1 MSDNIVVW
9 PLARFDH
16 FCPEFA
22 VTPPPAAAARL
33 DRAALPL
40 PLKKPAAPA
49 APARADRPF
58 RGIGLILAS
67 TVFLG
72 ASDVTAKYLSATL
85 PSIEIAWIRFLSFA
99 IIMVPAM
106 LPGSPLFALRSERPG
121 LQLLRGVALLSSSLF
136 FISGLRFLPIAEA
149 SATGFVAPLF
159 VTALSI
165 VFLGESVGV
174 RRWLATAVGLVGVLI
189 ILRPGS
195 GAFHPAAFFPIV
207 SALAWACTLIMTRM
221 MSGRERAITTMTYSS
236 ITGVCILSALV
247 PFVWVT
253 PNWHDILFG
262 VFIGI
267 ASTAGQWIVVLAFRY
282 ADASVLAP
290 FSYTQLLWVSILGF
304 VVFGE
309 VPDIWTVTGAI
320 FIVASGLY
328 TAHRERV
335 RRSQLL
341 TLPAEPSPNA

>member
-1 MSDNIVVW
+1 M
-9 PLARFDH
+9 
-16 FCPEFA
+16 
-22 VTPPPAAAARL
+22 TPPPAAAARL
-33 DRAALPL
+33 DSAPLPL
-40 PLKKPAAPA
+40 PEKKSAARK

-58 RGIGLILAS
+58 KGIALILAS
-67 TVFLG
+67 TIFLG

-85 PSIEIAWIRFLSFA
+85 PSIEIAWIRFLVFA
-99 IIMVPAM
+99 LIMTPAM
-106 LPGSPLFALRSERPG
+106 LPGSPLYALQTNRRG
-121 LQLLRGVALLSSSLF
+121 LHLLRGAALLGSSLF

-165 VFLGESVGV
+165 VFLSEKVGL
-174 RRWLATAVGLVGVLI
+174 RRWMATGVGLIGVI
-189 ILRPGS
+189 VILRPGS
-195 GAFHPAAFFPIV
+195 GAFDPAAFFPLV

-221 MSGRERAITTMTYSS
+221 MSGTERAITTMTYSS
-236 ITGVCILSALV
+236 IVGLCIVSLLV

-253 PNWHDILFG
+253 PSWHDIMFG
-262 VFIGI
+262 VFIGV

-290 FSYTQLLWVSILGF
+290 FSYTQLVWVSVLGF
-304 VVFGE
+304 LVFGE
-309 VPDIWTVTGAI
+309 VPDAWTVTGAA

-341 TLPAEPSPNA
+341 TVSGEASPNA

>member
-1 MSDNIVVW
+1 LPDN
-9 PLARFDH
+9 
-16 FCPEFA
+16 
-22 VTPPPAAAARL
+22 TPPQRS
-33 DRAALPL
+33 
-40 PLKKPAAPA
+40 

-58 RGIGLILAS
+58 RGIVLILAS

-85 PSIEIAWIRFLSFA
+85 PSIEIAWIRFLVFA
-99 IIMVPAM
+99 LIMSPAM
-106 LPGSPLFALRSERPG
+106 FPGSPLFALHSARPG
-121 LQLLRGVALLSSSLF
+121 LQALRGVALVGSSLF

-165 VFLGESVGV
+165 LFLRESVGL
-174 RRWLATAVGLVGVLI
+174 RRWIATAVGLFGVII
-189 ILRPGS
+189 ILRPGT
-195 GAFHPAAFFPIV
+195 GAFHPAAIFPIV

-221 MSGRERAITTMTYSS
+221 MSGREHVLTTMTYSS
-236 ITGVCILSALV
+236 IVGACILTALV
-247 PFVWVT
+247 PLVWVT
-253 PNWHDILFG
+253 PSWHDIAFG
-262 VFIGI
+262 ILIGL

-290 FSYTQLLWVSILGF
+290 FSYSQLLWVGILGF
-304 VVFGE
+304 VIFGE
-309 VPDIWTVTGAI
+309 VPDIWTITGAV
-320 FIVASGLY
+320 FIVGSGLY

-341 TLPAEPSPNA
+341 AMDSERSPNA

>member
-1 MSDNIVVW
+1 
-9 PLARFDH
+9 
-16 FCPEFA
+16 

-33 DRAALPL
+33 DSAALPL
-40 PLKKPAAPA
+40 PEKKPEKRT

-58 RGIGLILAS
+58 RGIALILAS

-72 ASDVTAKYLSATL
+72 TSDVTAKYLSATL
-85 PSIEIAWIRFLSFA
+85 PSIEIAWIRFLVFA
-99 IIMVPAM
+99 LIMSPAM
-106 LPGSPLFALRSERPG
+106 LPGSPLFALHSTRPG
-121 LQLLRGVALLSSSLF
+121 FQLMRGLALLGSSLF
-136 FISGLRFLPIAEA
+136 FISGLRYLPIAEA
-149 SATGFVAPLF
+149 SATGFVSPLF

-165 VFLGESVGV
+165 VFLGERVGA
-174 RRWLATAVGLVGVLI
+174 RRWMATAVGLVGVLI

-221 MSGRERAITTMTYSS
+221 MSGREHALTTMTYSS
-236 ITGVCILSALV
+236 IAGVAVLCALV

-253 PNWHDILFG
+253 PSWNDILFG
-262 VFIGI
+262 IFIGV

-304 VVFGE
+304 VIFGE
-309 VPDIWTVTGAI
+309 VPDIWTVTGAV
-320 FIVASGLY
+320 FIVGSGLY

-335 RRSQLL
+335 RRSQL
-341 TLPAEPSPNA
+341 PAMDGELSPNA

>member
-1 MSDNIVVW
+1 
-9 PLARFDH
+9 
-16 FCPEFA
+16 

-33 DRAALPL
+33 DSAPLPL
-40 PLKKPAAPA
+40 PEKKPATRK

-58 RGIGLILAS
+58 KGIALILAS

-72 ASDVTAKYLSATL
+72 TSDVTAKYLSATL
-85 PSIEIAWIRFLSFA
+85 PSIEIAWIRFLVFA
-99 IIMVPAM
+99 LIMSPAM
-106 LPGSPLFALRSERPG
+106 LPGSPLYALKSSRPG
-121 LQLLRGVALLSSSLF
+121 LQLLRGAALVGSSLF

-165 VFLGESVGV
+165 IFLGEKVGM
-174 RRWLATAVGLVGVLI
+174 RRWIATAVGLVGVII
-189 ILRPGS
+189 ILRPGT
-195 GAFHPAAFFPIV
+195 GAFHPAAFFPLV

-221 MSGRERAITTMTYSS
+221 MSGSDRAITTMTYSAVA
-236 ITGVCILSALV
+236 GLCILSAMV

-253 PNWHDILFG
+253 PTWHDIMFG
-262 VFIGI
+262 ILIGV

-304 VVFGE
+304 LVFGE
-309 VPDIWTVTGAI
+309 VPDIWTITGAA

-328 TAHRERV
+328 TAHRERI

-341 TLPAEPSPNA
+341 AVPGEPSPNA

>member
-1 MSDNIVVW
+1 M
-9 PLARFDH
+9 
-16 FCPEFA
+16 
-22 VTPPPAAAARL
+22 TPPPAAAARL
-33 DRAALPL
+33 DSAPLPL
-40 PLKKPAAPA
+40 PENKSASPK

-58 RGIGLILAS
+58 KGIALVLAS
-67 TVFLG
+67 TIFLG

-85 PSIEIAWIRFLSFA
+85 PSIEIAWIRFVIFA
-99 IIMVPAM
+99 LIMTPAM
-106 LPGSPLFALRSERPG
+106 LPGSPLYAMQTGRRG
-121 LQLLRGVALLSSSLF
+121 LHLLRGAALLGSSLF

-165 VFLGESVGV
+165 VFLGEKVGL
-174 RRWLATAVGLVGVLI
+174 RRWIATAIGLIGVI
-189 ILRPGS
+189 VILRPGS
-195 GAFHPAAFFPIV
+195 GTFHPAAFFPLV

-221 MSGRERAITTMTYSS
+221 MSGTERAITTMTYSS
-236 ITGVCILSALV
+236 IAGVCILTALV
-247 PFVWVT
+247 PLVWVT
-253 PNWHDILFG
+253 PSWHDIAFG
-262 VFIGI
+262 IFIGV

-290 FSYTQLLWVSILGF
+290 FSYTQLLWVSLLGF
-304 VVFGE
+304 LIFGE
-309 VPDIWTVTGAI
+309 VPDVWTVTGAA

-341 TLPAEPSPNA
+341 AVPAEPSPNA

>member
-1 MSDNIVVW
+1 
-9 PLARFDH
+9 L
-16 FCPEFA
+16 PEKKS
-22 VTPPPAAAARL
+22 AAR
-33 DRAALPL
+33 
-40 PLKKPAAPA
+40 K

-58 RGIGLILAS
+58 KGIALILAS
-67 TVFLG
+67 TIFLG

-85 PSIEIAWIRFLSFA
+85 PSIEIAWIRFLVFA
-99 IIMVPAM
+99 LIMTPAM
-106 LPGSPLFALRSERPG
+106 LPGSPLYALQTNRRG
-121 LQLLRGVALLSSSLF
+121 LHLLRGAALLGSSLF

-165 VFLGESVGV
+165 VFLSEKVGL
-174 RRWLATAVGLVGVLI
+174 RRWMATGVGLIGVI
-189 ILRPGS
+189 VILRPGS
-195 GAFHPAAFFPIV
+195 GAFDPAAFFPLV

-221 MSGRERAITTMTYSS
+221 MSGTERAITTMTYSS
-236 ITGVCILSALV
+236 IVGLCIVSLLV

-253 PNWHDILFG
+253 PSWHDIMFG
-262 VFIGI
+262 VFIGV

-290 FSYTQLLWVSILGF
+290 FSYTQLVWVSVLGF
-304 VVFGE
+304 LVFGE
-309 VPDIWTVTGAI
+309 VPDAWTVTGAA

-341 TLPAEPSPNA
+341 TVSGEASPNA

>member
-1 MSDNIVVW
+1 MLFATSPDSII
-9 PLARFDH
+9 AAF
-16 FCPEFA
+16 EIA

-33 DRAALPL
+33 DSVPLPL
-40 PLKKPAAPA
+40 PEKKSAVRK

-58 RGIGLILAS
+58 KGIALILAS
-67 TVFLG
+67 TIFLG
-72 ASDVTAKYLSATL
+72 ISDVTAKYLSATL
-85 PSIEIAWIRFLSFA
+85 PSIEIAWIRFVVFA
-99 IIMVPAM
+99 LIMTPAM
-106 LPGSPLFALRSERPG
+106 MPGSPLFALPTNRLG
-121 LQLLRGVALLSSSLF
+121 LQLMRGVAVLASSLF

-149 SATGFVAPLF
+149 SATGFVAPLL

-165 VFLGESVGV
+165 VFLGEKVGL
-174 RRWLATAVGLVGVLI
+174 RRWIATGVGLIGVII
-189 ILRPGS
+189 ILRPGT
-195 GAFHPAAFFPIV
+195 GAFHPAAFFPLV

-221 MSGRERAITTMTYSS
+221 MSGTERATTVMTYSS
-236 ITGVCILSALV
+236 IAGVCILSALV

-253 PNWHDILFG
+253 PTWHDIAFG
-262 VFIGI
+262 LFIGL

-290 FSYTQLLWVSILGF
+290 FSYSQLVWVSLLGF
-304 VVFGE
+304 LIFGE
-309 VPDIWTVTGAI
+309 VPDVYTVTGAA

-341 TLPAEPSPNA
+341 AVPGEPSPNA

>member
-1 MSDNIVVW
+1 VN
-9 PLARFDH
+9 
-16 FCPEFA
+16 
-22 VTPPPAAAARL
+22 PPIATAARL
-33 DRAALPL
+33 DSAPTPL
-40 PLKKPAAPA
+40 PEKKSAARK

-58 RGIGLILAS
+58 KGIALILAS

-72 ASDVTAKYLSATL
+72 ASDVTAKYLSASL
-85 PSIEIAWIRFLSFA
+85 PSIEIAWIRFVVFA
-99 IIMVPAM
+99 LIMTPAM
-106 LPGSPLFALRSERPG
+106 LPVSPLFALQTERRG
-121 LQLLRGVALLSSSLF
+121 LHLLRGAALVGSSLF
-136 FISGLRFLPIAEA
+136 FISGLRYLPIAEA
-149 SATGFVAPLF
+149 SATGFVSPLF

-165 VFLGESVGV
+165 IFLGEKVGL
-174 RRWLATAVGLVGVLI
+174 RRWIATALGLLGVII
-189 ILRPGS
+189 ILRPGTS
-195 GAFHPAAFFPIV
+195 AFHPAAFFPLV

-221 MSGRERAITTMTYSS
+221 MSGSERAVTTMTYSS
-236 ITGVCILSALV
+236 IAGVCILSAMV

-253 PNWHDILFG
+253 PSWHDILFG
-262 VFIGI
+262 IFIGV

-304 VVFGE
+304 LVFGE
-309 VPDIWTVTGAI
+309 VPDIWTITGAA

-341 TLPAEPSPNA
+341 QVEGEPSPNA